1 MRTFSLLALTLLSIT
16 GYSQS
21 IEELDKRNGFK
32 DIQMNS
38 SVLDYEGLEYQKDDE
53 HPYYKNIKIY
63 IPKKGYYQSIGSIK
77 IYDMQVLTYGD
88 SIFRIVVTTEKNP
101 DLYKA
106 LKNTFGEPE
115 YHLRNKFHHW
125 TGENLRLSYIPVGK
139 DKLELTYESFLM
151 KDKLKEDEEEEIEE
165 IISDF

>member
-1 MRTFSLLALTLLSIT
+1 MRTLSLLVLTLLCQVAF
-16 GYSQS
+16 SQS

-32 DIQMNS
+32 DIQVNT
-38 SVLDYEGLEYQKDDE
+38 SVLDYAGLEFDKDDE
-53 HPYYKNIKIY
+53 HPYYQLIKVY
-63 IPKKGYYQSIGSIK
+63 KAKKGEYESIGSIK
-77 IYDMQVLTYGD
+77 IYDLKVLTYRD
-88 SIFRIVVTTEKNP
+88 SVFRIVVTTEKNP

-106 LKNTFGEPE
+106 LKSTFGEPE

-125 TGENLRLSYIPVGK
+125 TGKNLRLSYIPVGK

-165 IISDF
+165 IMSDF